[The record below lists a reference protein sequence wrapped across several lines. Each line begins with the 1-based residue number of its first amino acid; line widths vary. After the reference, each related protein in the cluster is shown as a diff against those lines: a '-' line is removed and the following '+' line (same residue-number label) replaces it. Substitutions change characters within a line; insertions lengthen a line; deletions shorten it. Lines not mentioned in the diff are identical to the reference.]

1 MTWETDFRRFE
12 KTDMDYIPGRKDHTG
27 VLLLDSDWHRIGV
40 SFHHPG
46 CSRSPA
52 LGACIYLF
60 LLFFYFSFLSLWF
73 PLFFLCI
80 LLAVML
86 AWTLRSGQPSK
97 CPLISYVRS
106 YVLHRPKG
114 RDHRTG
120 SRSDQ
125 IRSIHQSIKGKTNQN
140 NTRVLS
146 YVFRLSDIASRIV
159 SFTYK

>member
-1 MTWETDFRRFE
+1 MTWETDFRRFKKWTWIISRAE
-12 KTDMDYIPGRKDHTG
+12 RITREFCFGFG
-27 VLLLDSDWHRIGV
+27 LASDW
-40 SFHHPG
+40 SFFHHPG

-159 SFTYK
+159 SFTYE